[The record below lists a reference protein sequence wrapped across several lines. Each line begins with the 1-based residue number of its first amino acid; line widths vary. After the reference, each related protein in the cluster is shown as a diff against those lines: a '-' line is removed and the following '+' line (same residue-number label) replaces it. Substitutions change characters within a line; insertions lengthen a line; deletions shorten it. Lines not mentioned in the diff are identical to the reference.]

1 MDNIFTCQHGAG
13 LYTIINN
20 LKKERKTMNK
30 IIETYAELLNQSK
43 EIYNEKPAYLIPKG
57 KSYYSISYNQF
68 TDDVFNLAAAVTS
81 KFESEEKI
89 AVLGEN
95 SYHWIL
101 SYFGTTVS
109 GKVIVPIDKELT
121 APEINNILTSA
132 GVNVLFCSD
141 NYMEIANEL
150 TRELTIINTT
160 ENDEMQALITL
171 GAQLRAN
178 NLTFGQN
185 EVPNTLSTIVFTSGT
200 TGFAKGVML
209 SRRNFFFH
217 IEQCRRLINLKGVSF
232 SVLPMNHTY
241 EFTLN
246 VIFPIYQGGTLA
258 INNSIKYVAQNI
270 KMFKPDYLVV
280 VPLVAQ
286 TLMDAV
292 WRKIEEQGKL
302 KSVKNAI
309 KISRALKFIGIDVRR
324 KMFGKILEGFGGN
337 VKQIFVGGSYVSPTM
352 AQQYYDF
359 GIQTQIGYGIT
370 ECSPLISGNVNNK
383 RSRLNNCGI
392 LVPDME
398 ARILDPNE
406 SGDGEILVKGEN
418 VMLGYYNN
426 PEATQQVLID
436 GWFYTGDLGHINSRG
451 EIIITGRKKNLIVLN
466 NGKNVYPEEIEML
479 LGQNSPLITEVVVSA
494 PQNGEN
500 LELAIQAEI
509 FVHEDVLAK
518 TPNAQEII
526 RQEIEQLNETLPY
539 FKRLSLVNFRE
550 KEFPKT
556 TTKKIKRY

>member
-1 MDNIFTCQHGAG
+1 MS
-13 LYTIINN
+13 
-20 LKKERKTMNK
+20 K
-30 IIETYAELLNQSK
+30 ILETYTELFNRSK
-43 EIYNEKPAYLIPKG
+43 ELYNEKPAYYIPKG

-68 TDDVFNLAAAVTS
+68 TDDVFNLAAAITS
-81 KFESEEKI
+81 KFENEEKI

-95 SYHWIL
+95 SYNWVL

-121 APEINNILTSA
+121 APEVNNILTSA
-132 GVNVLFCSD
+132 EVNVLFCSD
-141 NYMEIANEL
+141 DYMEIADGL
-150 TRELTIINTT
+150 TRKLTVINTT
-160 ENDEMQALITL
+160 ENDEMKALITL
-171 GAQLRAN
+171 GAKLRETN
-178 NLTFGQN
+178 PTFGQN
-185 EVPNTLSTIVFTSGT
+185 EVPNSLSTIVFTSGT

-209 SRRNFFFH
+209 TRRNFFFH
-217 IEQCRRLINLKGVSF
+217 IDQCRRFINLLGVSF

-309 KISRALKFIGIDVRR
+309 KISRALKAVGIDVRR
-324 KMFGKILEGFGGN
+324 KMFAKILEGFGGN

-359 GIQTQIGYGIT
+359 GVQTQIGYGIT

-383 RSRLNNCGI
+383 RSRLNNCGVP
-392 LVPDME
+392 VPDMQVK
-398 ARILDPNE
+398 IVDQNE
-406 SGDGEILVKGEN
+406 DGDGEIIVKGEN

-426 PEATQQVLID
+426 TQATNDIIKD
-436 GWFYTGDLGHINSRG
+436 GWFFTGDLGHLNKRG
-451 EIIITGRKKNLIVLN
+451 EVVITGRKKNLIVLN

-479 LGQNSPLITEVVVSA
+479 LAQNSPLITEVVVSA
-494 PQNGEN
+494 PQTDQN
-500 LELAIQAEI
+500 LETAIQAEI
-509 FVHEDVLAK
+509 FVHKDILAH
-518 TPNAQEII
+518 TPTAKDII
-526 RQEIEQLNETLPY
+526 RQEIELFNETLPY
-539 FKRLSLVNFRE
+539 FKRLSVVNFRDD
-550 KEFPKT
+550 EFPKT